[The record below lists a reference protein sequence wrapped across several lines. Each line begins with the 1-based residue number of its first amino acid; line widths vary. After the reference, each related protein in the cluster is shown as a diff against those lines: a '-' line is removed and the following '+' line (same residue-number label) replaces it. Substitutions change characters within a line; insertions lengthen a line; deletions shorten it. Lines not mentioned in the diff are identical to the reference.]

1 MIVSFEKT
9 FILDRFSLK
18 WRPKLTQIQVQLS
31 MKKSRKIWKT
41 IFRGKMKNFCSTTSI
56 IIPSVN
62 MDSKEEEESAGE
74 IETDD
79 FFMDDD
85 IDKVINEFLEETD
98 FIDNE
103 FSPLQEV

>member
-1 MIVSFEKT
+1 MATEINSNTSPNIVNEKNEENLEDD
-9 FILDRFSLK
+9 F
-18 WRPKLTQIQVQLS
+18 Q
-31 MKKSRKIWKT
+31 
-41 IFRGKMKNFCSTTSI
+41 
-56 IIPSVN
+56 SVN
-62 MDSKEEEESAGE
+62 MDSKEEESAGE

-98 FIDNE
+98 FIENE

>member
-1 MIVSFEKT
+1 
-9 FILDRFSLK
+9 
-18 WRPKLTQIQVQLS
+18 
-31 MKKSRKIWKT
+31 
-41 IFRGKMKNFCSTTSI
+41 MKNPSKTLTKLF
-56 IIPSVN
+56 SVN
-62 MDSKEEEESAGE
+62 MDSKEEEESGGE

>member
-1 MIVSFEKT
+1 MIFKGKILKYFFSFKT
-9 FILDRFSLK
+9 TKYF
-18 WRPKLTQIQVQLS
+18 
-31 MKKSRKIWKT
+31 
-41 IFRGKMKNFCSTTSI
+41 
-56 IIPSVN
+56 SVN
-62 MDSKEEEESAGE
+62 MDSKEEESAGE

-98 FIDNE
+98 FIENE

>member
-1 MIVSFEKT
+1 MIVSLKT

-31 MKKSRKIWKT
+31 MKKSRKIWKK
-41 IFRGKMKNFCSTTSI
+41 IFRGKMKNFCSKTSI

>member
-1 MIVSFEKT
+1 
-9 FILDRFSLK
+9 
-18 WRPKLTQIQVQLS
+18 
-31 MKKSRKIWKT
+31 
-41 IFRGKMKNFCSTTSI
+41 
-56 IIPSVN
+56 
-62 MDSKEEEESAGE
+62 MDSKEEEEESAGE

>member
-1 MIVSFEKT
+1 MIFKGKNIFFVSQT
-9 FILDRFSLK
+9 
-18 WRPKLTQIQVQLS
+18 T
-31 MKKSRKIWKT
+31 T
-41 IFRGKMKNFCSTTSI
+41 KNL
-56 IIPSVN
+56 SVN
-62 MDSKEEEESAGE
+62 MDSKEEESAGE

-98 FIDNE
+98 FIENE